1 MPTVTSTAH
10 NVPHA
15 LGIMSPGLLQTA
27 LELLRSTVGNVERV
41 QFVFN
46 VWAVLGP
53 FNDLQSWSAALAQLQ
68 AFNTFSSL
76 ATNWQF

>member
-1 MPTVTSTAH
+1 
-10 NVPHA
+10 
-15 LGIMSPGLLQTA
+15 MSPGLLQTA

-53 FNDLQSWSAALAQLQ
+53 FNLGSIGRRSAALAQLQ